1 MPSLSEPRCGQ
12 PSKSPPRKNK
22 QAFDNAHAAT
32 MTSAGP
38 RPPPSLNPNPS
49 NTLQPHPAKSPPPE
63 LRSHGSATFPIPA
76 TASKQPTSASPTQ
89 SAHRFSPPATLVL
102 NRVTQLTRQFG
113 RAAALPA
120 VWGKQ
125 HLQRSYRR

>member
-76 TASKQPTSASPTQ
+76 TPSKQPTSASPTPKTPVP
-89 SAHRFSPPATLVL
+89 RPGNFPNPPNPPQKT
-102 NRVTQLTRQFG
+102 N
-113 RAAALPA
+113 LPPPPPN
-120 VWGKQ
+120 GPPFPPPPP
-125 HLQRSYRR
+125 R